1 MEKDKKTLALEKQ
14 VEEIGRE
21 LQRLQAENERL
32 KELLNMNENDE
43 SY

>member
-14 VEEIGRE
+14 VEEIGKE